1 MVREIDFRKYNF
13 SYICS
18 RLLAS
23 ETQSWNLLRIYLT
36 EFSLLHYQ
44 FSFNRNGIQLA
55 LNLEMFTEIFSSCFV
70 KFCNVQGE
78 AVDFVNGKG
87 TMLLTVVNNW

>member
-1 MVREIDFRKYNF
+1 M
-13 SYICS
+13 
-18 RLLAS
+18 S

-36 EFSLLHYQ
+36 EFKGLLWYQ

-70 KFCNVQGE
+70 KICNVQGE

-87 TMLLTVVNNW
+87 TMLLTVVNTW